1 MNTENKL
8 EEDKARVSEIEGEY
22 TLSIKPS
29 GVKALWPAPMSPS
42 DYQDLLRIAKDGLK
56 YKEGIEAVIEYMD
69 EQWSPRR
76 TAVAWRWKDFE
87 YILGRLKEI
96 QQ

>member
-8 EEDKARVSEIEGEY
+8 EADKAFVTDLFERDYECE
-22 TLSIKPS
+22 TLSE
-29 GVKALWPAPMSPS
+29 AETL
-42 DYQDLLRIAKDGLK
+42 DLLRIAKDGLK